1 MWKKRIAGIAIP
13 GVVLAISLGAR
24 ILREPGPVP
33 ASVDRGKEPR
43 HEIEDRVR
51 KGETVSAIFEKHHLD
66 AGELF
71 RMRQASA
78 SVHPLKD
85 ISAGR
90 PYTITLDPD
99 NNVLSIAYHIND
111 EEILRV
117 VRSDPGYRADKVAIE
132 YDRRIGTLGGVVRS
146 NLVSA
151 LPGGGESTLLAIE
164 LSDIFSWDVD
174 FNTDFRKGDTFRI
187 LVEERWLD
195 GAFRKYGDILAAEL
209 TVDGHRYRAYRF
221 EAGGRA
227 DYFDDE
233 GKSLRKAFLK
243 APLSYRRI
251 SSGFTRRRV
260 HPILKIA
267 RPHLGVDYAAP
278 AGTPVSTV
286 GDGTVTFAGRKGP
299 NGNLVIVRHPN
310 GYTTSY
316 GHLARI
322 AKGIR
327 RGAEV
332 RQGDVIGKV
341 GATGL
346 ATGPHLDFR
355 IRRSGTFLNPLTVNL
370 PRGGSVPPER
380 MADFH
385 DVADE
390 YARSLSAL
398 SPTVHADA
406 GSRGDS
412 AIGSILEKGPRFP

>member
-1 MWKKRIAGIAIP
+1 MRTIWVAVVAVACAGI
-13 GVVLAISLGAR
+13 LAFLLGGPFAR
-24 ILREPGPVP
+24 DPVPPPVP
-33 ASVDRGKEPR
+33 AGPGKAPPREIVDT
-43 HEIEDRVR
+43 VR
-51 KGETVSAIFEKHHLD
+51 KGETVAAIFEKYHLD
-66 AGELF
+66 IGELF

-78 SVHPLKD
+78 GIHRLGD
-85 ISAGR
+85 ISVGR

-99 NNVLSIAYHIND
+99 NNVLSLAYHIND
-111 EEILRV
+111 EEILRI
-117 VRSDPGYRADKVAIE
+117 VRSDPGFRADKVAIE
-132 YDRRIGTLGGVVRS
+132 YERRVGTLGGVIES
-146 NLVSA
+146 NLVSSF
-151 LPGGGESTLLAIE
+151 PEGGPSVLLAIE

-195 GAFRKYGDILAAEL
+195 GTFRKYGDILAAEL
-209 TVDGHRYRAYRF
+209 SVDGRVHRAYRF
-221 EAGGRA
+221 DAGGRP

-251 SSGFTRRRV
+251 TSGFSKRRM

-267 RPHLGVDYAAP
+267 RPHLGIDYAAP

-286 GDGTVTFAGRKGP
+286 GDGTVIFAGRKGP

-332 RQGDVIGKV
+332 RQGDVIGTV
-341 GATGL
+341 GSTGL
-346 ATGPHLDFR
+346 STGPHLDYR
-355 IRRSGTFLNPLTVNL
+355 IRRNGAFLNPLTVNL
-370 PRGGSVPPER
+370 PKGKAVPPGR
-380 MADFH
+380 MEDFQG
-385 DVADE
+385 VAKAF
-390 YARSLSAL
+390 ARSLAAI
-398 SPTVHADA
+398 SPTLQAKVEPP
-406 GSRGDS
+406 GPS
-412 AIGSILEKGPRFP
+412 AK